1 MKPKWQ
7 PVALPTECAPF
18 GEHPFQPYLIKDEA
32 VVVAGGPSALFMVT
46 VTHVP
51 EFALTIPARVRISG
65 FASHAGMLYVQDGP
79 VLSRWSIADCH
90 CVAAV
95 NLLAP
100 KQRHFRTT
108 EEPDWASLHQ
118 LPATIEAKQTA
129 LQRARRKVEWLRM
142 LEATEKQ
149 LATPSVTRTA
159 DETARL
165 QQLAADMQE
174 LVGQS
179 RDALRNELAA
189 AQATAAALIISAPV
203 VRTHQLGGKANAMVF
218 VVGRDG
224 TIHPLDKQL
233 KHMGTARFDRN
244 VRPSLAIAELNEGR
258 SDDHACRLYY
268 VTEEGVVRCIDG
280 DALPP
285 KSLHEWPGRGRTS
298 VEPGVRARVESKLV
312 WGNNAQDAGIFA
324 LPIERPGAAS
334 RVKVPP
340 LQEWRWLEIRPD
352 HSLAIVST
360 DTSCRLVSYA
370 LNANMADRFAVKPDR
385 APYFSS
391 FLPQVADVHP
401 LLVAEFERD
410 AIRAESGVAFRLL
423 IANDADVTV
432 PEAPEMYAPFYPPLP
447 TAVLEDELE
456 GRGAMGPPV
465 RIRTQPSISLQ
476 DAYLMARDKTIQQQL
491 RDLAM
496 NDWTEHMANIEKQYG
511 SRANACAA
519 IGDVA
524 IPALSGRDALYCYAI
539 GGAVTETHGRR
550 AFEVLDDL
558 RDLAKP
564 VRLRITQ
571 TIYRIYGHGSR
582 IIKEATGPIR
592 TRVVTLRYDDGR
604 KFDVTTNAD
613 GRVLL
618 SREVDGKFLTMEPFG
633 TSSFLPPHATRVFIT
648 RAAENQIE
656 LVLHKNI
663 GEQ

>member
-32 VVVAGGPSALFMVT
+32 VVVAGGPSALFLVT

-95 NLLAP
+95 NLLVP
-100 KQRHFRTT
+100 KQRHSRATA
-108 EEPDWASLHQ
+108 EPDWAALHQ
-118 LPATIEAKQTA
+118 LPAALEAKQTV
-129 LQRARRKVEWLRM
+129 LQSARRKVEWLRL

-165 QQLAADMQE
+165 RQLAADLQE
-174 LVGQS
+174 LVGQP
-179 RDALRNELAA
+179 RDALRDELAA
-189 AQATAAALIISAPV
+189 AQAAAAALIISTPV
-203 VRTHQLGGKANAMVF
+203 VRTRPLGGKADAMVF

-224 TIHPLDKQL
+224 TLHPLDKQL
-233 KHMGTARFDRN
+233 AHMGTARLDAN
-244 VRPSLAIAELNEGR
+244 VRPSLALAELNEGR

-268 VTEEGVVRCIDG
+268 VTEKGTVRCING
-280 DALPP
+280 DALPL
-285 KSLHEWPGRGRTS
+285 KSLHEWPSRGPAS
-298 VEPGVRARVESKLV
+298 LEPGVRARVESKFV
-312 WGNNAQDAGIFA
+312 WGNNAQDTGIFA

-334 RVKVPP
+334 RVNVPP
-340 LQEWRWLEIRPD
+340 SQEWRWLEVRGD
-352 HSLAIVST
+352 HSLALVAT

-370 LNANMADRFAVKPDR
+370 PNTNIVDRFAVKPDR

-391 FLPQVADVHP
+391 FLPQVDDVHP

-410 AIRAESGVAFRLL
+410 ADRAGGGVAFRLL
-423 IANDADVTV
+423 VANDADVTV
-432 PEAPEMYAPFYPPLP
+432 PATPEVYASFYPPLP

-456 GRGAMGPPV
+456 GRDEMGPPV

-476 DAYLMARDKTIQQQL
+476 DAYLMARDKTIRQQL
-491 RDLAM
+491 CDLALSG
-496 NDWTEHMANIEKQYG
+496 WTEHMASIERQYG
-511 SRANACAA
+511 SRTNAGAA
-519 IGDVA
+519 ISDIA
-524 IPALSGRDALYCYAI
+524 LPALSGRDALYCYAI
-539 GGAVTETHGRR
+539 GGAITEAHGRR
-550 AFEVLDDL
+550 AFEVRDDM

-564 VRLRITQ
+564 VRLRLVQ
-571 TIYRIYGHGSR
+571 TITLIYGSYF
-582 IIKEATGPIR
+582 IPQLAVPIR
-592 TRVVTLRYDDGR
+592 ARIVTLRYDDGR
-604 KFDVTTNAD
+604 KFDVTTD
-613 GRVLL
+613 DEGRVLL

-633 TSSFLPPHATRVFIT
+633 ASSSFLPPFSKRVFIT
-648 RAAENQIE
+648 RAADNQIE
-656 LVLHKNI
+656 LIIHKRA
-663 GEQ
+663 GEA